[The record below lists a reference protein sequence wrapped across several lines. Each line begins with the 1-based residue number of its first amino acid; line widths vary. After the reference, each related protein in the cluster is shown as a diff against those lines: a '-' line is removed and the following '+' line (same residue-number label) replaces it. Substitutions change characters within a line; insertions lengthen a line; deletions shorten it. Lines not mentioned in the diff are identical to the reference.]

1 MSDCIIM
8 VKKQAQVFLGGPPL
22 VQMATGEVTDAE
34 SLGGADMHSR
44 ISGVSDQLAVDELDA
59 IRKARE
65 WVSNLNWRKR
75 GELPKRHLLS
85 NFEEPL
91 YPAEEILGVAS
102 ANIRIPFDAMEV
114 IARIVDGSRFAAF
127 KPLYG
132 VNLITGWAFLHGVP
146 VGIIANNNVLFT
158 AESNKATQF
167 IQLCNMKCVWGV
179 IGSHWRW
186 SGWAY

>member
-75 GELPKRHLLS
+75 GELPKRHLSS

-102 ANIRIPFDAMEV
+102 ANIRVPFDAMEV

-158 AESNKATQF
+158 AEANKATQF
-167 IQLCNMKCVWGV
+167 IQLCNMKCV
-179 IGSHWRW
+179 
-186 SGWAY
+186 